1 MILLIDNYD
10 SFSYNLVQMAGSINP
25 DIKVIRNDAMTVE
38 EIRALAPSHIILSPG
53 PGYPKDAGVCE
64 EVVRHLLQVIGEDK
78 NGEVMAVQHKTYPVY
93 GLQFHPES
101 ILTPQGRII
110 LENFL
115 DL

>member
-1 MILLIDNYD
+1 
-10 SFSYNLVQMAGSINP
+10 
-25 DIKVIRNDAMTVE
+25 
-38 EIRALAPSHIILSPG
+38 
-53 PGYPKDAGVCE
+53 
-64 EVVRHLLQVIGEDK
+64 
-78 NGEVMAVQHKTYPVY
+78 MAVQHKTYPVY